1 MPISV
6 TCQCGARLEIDE
18 KFLGKEIPCPDCQ
31 RPLPTQAPAKPPP
44 LDLPNHRRKSG
55 LAVLSLTLALVFG
68 WVPIVGPLAAIAFGF
83 LGLRQIAKHS
93 NRLEGGA
100 YARAG
105 IVLGIL
111 GLLYSP
117 AMLLSPMF
125 VVYTDQFI
133 RELKTA
139 GKIKYGSGNEEFYR
153 NDLLQ
158 DQVEIKRFDG
168 WALWTNSQIGA
179 NSMPTDPMFLV
190 NNSDDAYISC
200 LNLED
205 VNAPDADEK
214 QKRVLEA
221 INKSQLVHYLAELR
235 GRSLDNL
242 GTVSE
247 KDKKLVDNGKIQEL
261 VVDQRLGRVDR
272 KLLVH
277 YTTNKDKEHTFKVLV
292 GACRRGDFERMQEK
306 FREVFATIR
315 PPL

>member
-44 LDLPNHRRKSG
+44 LDLPNYRRKSG
-55 LAVLSLTLALVFG
+55 MAVLSLTLALVFG

-83 LGLRQIAKHS
+83 FGLRQIAKHP

-117 AMLLSPMF
+117 ATLLSPMF
-125 VVYTDQFI
+125 VGYTDQFI

-139 GKIKYGSGNEEFYR
+139 GKIKYGTEEFYK
-153 NDLLQ
+153 NEMLQ
-158 DQVEIKRFDG
+158 DQVELKRLDG
-168 WALWTNSQIGA
+168 WALWTASQLGVA
-179 NSMPTDPMFLV
+179 NTPTDPMFLV
-190 NNSDDAYISC
+190 NNRDDAYISC
-200 LNLED
+200 LNLDD
-205 VNAPDADEK
+205 VNAPNADEK

-221 INKSQLVHYLAELR
+221 INKSQLVYYLAELR
-235 GRSLDNL
+235 GRTMEGM
-242 GTVSE
+242 GTVAE
-247 KDKKLVDNGKIQEL
+247 KDKKLVDNGKIQEF
-261 VVDQRLGRVDR
+261 VVEQRLGRVDR